1 VAKDAGRHFVRFTRA
16 AGERIGRAVI
26 AVEHQT
32 KGTRGLSY
40 EHQTPLVTPNTKTF
54 RVATFSGAWGKDSF
68 KTVTLQGS
76 TATLSVENFLY
87 TLPDSGTKKISV
99 AKDGTG
105 WFLLGVEHV
114 TQDIIWNVEQ
124 TSTALRFD
132 RMQVWVPA
140 KVSTTPVIIALAECV
155 TGYTGS

>member
-1 VAKDAGRHFVRFTRA
+1 MAEDAGRRYVRFTRS
-16 AGERIGRAVI
+16 AGERIGRVVI
-26 AVEHQT
+26 AVE
-32 KGTRGLSY
+32 KASPRANGLSY
-40 EHQTPLVTPNTKTF
+40 EHQTPSVTPNTKVF
-54 RVATFSGAWGKDSF
+54 RVATFSGSWAKESF
-68 KTVTLQGS
+68 KTVTLRGS

-87 TLPDSGTKKISV
+87 TLPDEGTKKIGV
-99 AKDGTG
+99 AKDGTA
-105 WFLLGVEHV
+105 WVLLNVEHV

-155 TGYTGS
+155 TGYTG